1 MSVENVT
8 KKTQWLYY
16 ERNWRT
22 WKQKGQRN
30 AHAVYDKTIPFNG
43 FCQQARLKL
52 LPKRNLEAFAK
63 LARRAAMG
71 YIGAR

>member
-1 MSVENVT
+1 MLQRKHSDCITNGIDAPEN
-8 KKTQWLYY
+8 KKGEETHMQ
-16 ERNWRT
+16 
-22 WKQKGQRN
+22 
-30 AHAVYDKTIPFNG
+30 YDKTIPFNG